1 MVQIDI
7 TVQSQAPF
15 RERVKKWRAL
25 ERRVIR
31 LRGDIAD
38 LEEHLRRL
46 REDLAEGDNA
56 RAIQYDK
63 EPVQGGRKY
72 DATADYIADTYAEIE
87 RLEQEIAI
95 KRKVLAKLE
104 LELRA
109 IERAVAVLGED
120 YRLVLELRYREWME
134 IVDIES
140 KTRMSRA
147 TIYRKIEEACATIDK
162 MDDEL
167 WRWTSKN
174 RETDVRQT

>member
-1 MVQIDI
+1 MVHIEM
-7 TVQSQAPF
+7 TVQSHSEPIRF
-15 RERVKKWRAL
+15 RERLKKWRAL

-72 DATADYIADTYAEIE
+72 DATADYVVDTYMEIQ

-95 KRKVLAKLE
+95 KRKILAKLE

-109 IERAVAVLGED
+109 IERAVAELGDD
-120 YRLVLELRYREWME
+120 YRIVLELRYREWME
-134 IVDIES
+134 IASIES
-140 KTRMSRA
+140 KTGWSRA
-147 TIYRKIEEACATIDK
+147 SIYRKIDEACAAIDA
-162 MDDEL
+162 MDDGL
-167 WRWTSKN
+167 WRQNW
-174 RETDVRQT
+174 